1 MSSIEATKI
10 LDIIAMVVSR
20 LRVGATELVK
30 STHTNNVNAL
40 TTHFPFK
47 ARAVITHDKPRNPHE
62 DEVSW
67 NPMHNIKRRY

>member
-1 MSSIEATKI
+1 MTSIEATKI

-20 LRVGATELVK
+20 LRGGATEPAK
-30 STHTNNVNAL
+30 STSANSVNVL

-62 DEVSW
+62 DEVS
-67 NPMHNIKRRY
+67 